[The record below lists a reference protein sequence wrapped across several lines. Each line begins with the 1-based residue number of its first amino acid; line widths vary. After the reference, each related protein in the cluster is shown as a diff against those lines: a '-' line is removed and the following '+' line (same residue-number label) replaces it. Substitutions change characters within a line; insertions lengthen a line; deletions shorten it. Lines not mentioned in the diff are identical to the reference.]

1 MIKSLLREILLFL
14 RLDVTKNLA
23 YDRMS
28 RELIRRYVSSSDNC
42 VDVGAHKGEF
52 LDYFTKQAP
61 QGKHLAFEPIPQF
74 YTDLKRFWKNRVAVY
89 PFALSDTSGRSEFQ
103 WVKNAPAYS
112 GLKRRK
118 YAVSNPEIE
127 TIDVEMKRLDDF
139 QNPDRPIRFIKID
152 VEGAEFLV
160 LKGANEVLKKDRP
173 FVLFEFG
180 LGASDF
186 YQNNPKELFQF
197 FDTLDYAL
205 FNLKD
210 ALQGKEALTLEIF
223 ENHYINNSEYYFW
236 AAPK

>member
-28 RELIRRYVSSSDNC
+28 RELIRRYVRSSDNC

-52 LDYFTKQAP
+52 LDYFTKRAP
-61 QGKHLAFEPIPQF
+61 QGNHLAFEPIPQL
-74 YTDLKRFWKNRVAVY
+74 YDALKQQWGNRAQVF
-89 PFALSDTSGRSEFQ
+89 PFALSDTTGKSEFQ
-103 WVKNAPAYS
+103 WVKNDPAYS

-118 YAVSNPEIE
+118 YAISNPEIE
-127 TIDVEMKRLDDF
+127 TIEIETRCLDNF
-139 QNPDRPIRFIKID
+139 QKPNQTIRFIKID

-160 LKGANEVLKKDRP
+160 LKGALEILKKHHP

-180 LGASDF
+180 LGASDY
-186 YQNNPKELFQF
+186 YQNTPKEMFQF
-197 FDTLDYAL
+197 FNALDYAL

-210 ALQGKEALTLEIF
+210 ALQSKGALTLKTF
-223 ENHYINNSEYYFW
+223 ENQYKNNSEYYFW

>member
-1 MIKSLLREILLFL
+1 MIKSLLREVLLFL
-14 RLDVTKNLA
+14 RLDITKNLA

-28 RELIRRYVSSSDNC
+28 RKLIRNCVRPSDHC

-52 LDYFTKQAP
+52 LSYFTRLAP

-74 YTDLKRFWKNRVAVY
+74 YNSLKKHWRNRVQIFPY
-89 PFALSDTSGRSEFQ
+89 ALSDRKGKSEFQ

-118 YAVSNPEIE
+118 YAISKPEIE
-127 TIDVEMKRLDDF
+127 TIEIETRCLDDF
-139 QNPDRPIRFIKID
+139 LDKNRPLRFIKID

-160 LKGANEVLKKDRP
+160 LKGAKEILKKNRP
-173 FVLFEFG
+173 FILFEFG
-180 LGASDF
+180 LGASDY
-186 YQNNPKELFQF
+186 YQNTPQELFQF
-197 FDTLDYAL
+197 FDSLDYAL

-210 ALQGKEALTLEIF
+210 AFQAEKALDLKTF
-223 ENHYINNSEYYFW
+223 ENQYEKNSEYYFW

>member
-14 RLDVTKNLA
+14 RLDITKNLA

-28 RELIRRYVSSSDNC
+28 RELIRRHVRSFDNC

-74 YTDLKRFWKNRVAVY
+74 YTDLKNRWGNRVEVH
-89 PFALSDTSGRSEFQ
+89 PFALSDISGKSEFQ

-127 TIDVEMKRLDDF
+127 TIEIETKCLDAF
-139 QNPDRPIRFIKID
+139 QNPDRSIRFIKID
-152 VEGAEFLV
+152 VEGAELLV
-160 LKGANEVLKKDRP
+160 LKGAKETLKNHRP

-180 LGASDF
+180 LGASEYYESTAEEF
-186 YQNNPKELFQF
+186 YSFFLELN
-197 FDTLDYAL
+197 YSL
-205 FNLKD
+205 FTLKD
-210 ALQGKEALTLEIF
+210 ALKDKEALSLANFIS
-223 ENHYINNSEYYFW
+223 HYQNNSEYYFW
-236 AAPK
+236 AAPL